1 MTIDKVDVKTKEITK
16 LRNQIKDIFSEYMRR
31 ISDNKFHNFLCR
43 ILRKKYKEVKE
54 DDGNKSILR
63 RIVSNCLNLK

>member
-1 MTIDKVDVKTKEITK
+1 MTIDKVDIKTKEITK

-31 ISDNKFHNFLCR
+31 INDNKFHNFLCR

-54 DDGNKSILR
+54 DDGNKNILR